1 MGAGGAE
8 AHRWRT
14 CGASGRA
21 TCHSMFDRRAAETSE
36 HGSSMTEFE
45 FHRSVLPSGI
55 TIVTEKLP
63 HRRSVAAGVWVRNGA
78 RDEPADKLGISH
90 FIEHMMF
97 KGTERRDARAIAE
110 SLESLGGHI
119 DAFTA
124 REQVCYFARALAEH
138 VEPVVDVL
146 SDIVCRSRFA
156 PTEIE
161 REKSVVREEIFACE
175 DDPEDKIGELLAEQI
190 WS

>member
-1 MGAGGAE
+1 MV
-8 AHRWRT
+8 
-14 CGASGRA
+14 
-21 TCHSMFDRRAAETSE
+21 D
-36 HGSSMTEFE
+36 
-45 FHRSVLPSGI
+45 SVYLKTVMPSGL
-55 TIVTEKLP
+55 TLVTESIP
-63 HRRSVAAGVWVRNGA
+63 HRQSVALGVWLRSGS
-78 RDEPADKLGISH
+78 RDEPLERLGISH

-97 KGTERRDARAIAE
+97 KGTERRDARAIAS
-110 SLESLGGHI
+110 SLESLGGHL

-190 WS
+190 WSGHALGRPILGTQETVESLDTDALRDY